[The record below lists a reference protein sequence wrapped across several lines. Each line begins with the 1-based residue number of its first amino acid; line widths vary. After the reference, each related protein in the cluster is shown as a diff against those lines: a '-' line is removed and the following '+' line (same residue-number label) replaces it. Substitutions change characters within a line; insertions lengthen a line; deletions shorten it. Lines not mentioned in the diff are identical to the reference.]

1 MAIFIHRKVKY
12 VPLPKYEVDE
22 VEAVWAEVMHG
33 DIRLVV
39 GSGENFSRH
48 KFGEQLSRIMKEN
61 ENVLVGMNTNGR
73 NSLWDNY
80 IIQNQFAANH
90 RMGDIL
96 LDILIENQLRAA
108 K

>member
-1 MAIFIHRKVKY
+1 
-12 VPLPKYEVDE
+12 
-22 VEAVWAEVMHG
+22 
-33 DIRLVV
+33 
-39 GSGENFSRH
+39 
-48 KFGEQLSRIMKEN
+48 MKEN